1 LETTESMLK
10 YPELLSIVPSANLV
24 LEVLYRKVTERL
36 RELKESSVG
45 GLPFELGDSN
55 VDFRNMMVAT
65 FHECGVSESHA
76 KLLAEVTW
84 QSLPKE
90 IKDAWEGIALGSL
103 RSWYEYEKMLFGV
116 SGLSAEEIFRRSNY
130 FGFLDDLDK
139 VAGMR
144 PGSLRESL
152 SERGDDFPGWL
163 IFWELT
169 RRAMAGGQGAK
180 GSDVVDKRL
189 ASMAFYLDAVQVDK
203 RTHEYLRQAG
213 KADGHVGSVFQKV
226 FGKVFVSKNLAELYG
241 ALVSHL

>member
-1 LETTESMLK
+1 
-10 YPELLSIVPSANLV
+10 VSANLV

-55 VDFRNMMVAT
+55 VDFRNKMVAI
-65 FHECGVSESHA
+65 FRECGVSESHA

-84 QSLPKE
+84 QCSKE
-90 IKDAWEGIALGSL
+90 IRDALERIALGSL
-103 RSWYEYEKMLFGV
+103 VSWDEFEKKLFGV
-116 SGLSAEEIFRRSNY
+116 SGLSGEEILRRSNY

-169 RRAMAGGQGAK
+169 RRAMASGQRARGG
-180 GSDVVDKRL
+180 DEVDKRL
-189 ASMAFYLDAVQVDK
+189 ASMAFYLDAVQVDEG
-203 RTHEYLRQAG
+203 TYEYLRQA
-213 KADGHVGSVFQKV
+213 KEADGHIGKVFQKV
-226 FGKVFVSKNLAELYG
+226 FGKVFLSKNLGELHE
-241 ALVSHL
+241 ALVARL